1 MLTRAL
7 FIVVLSA
14 TPAWALELS
23 QPIDCTPGKDCF
35 IQQYVDRDEGPGVQ
49 DYACGAETYDGHKGT
64 DIRLRTT
71 ADVEK
76 GVAVKASA
84 EGTVVGLRDGVADH
98 LVRSAEDRAAIKD
111 RECGNGV
118 MLDHGDGWKTQYCHM
133 RKGSV
138 AVNKGD
144 HVASGA
150 KLGEVGYSGDAGFAH
165 VHLQVTKDD
174 KVVDPF
180 LAEDKTACRKDGPS
194 LWSKEA
200 KAALSYQEG
209 VVLGLGFADHGLDIV
224 ELETGAAM
232 KLPSAQ
238 TPMVAYVWA
247 INLQKGDIVQIA
259 LIKDRA
265 VVQNN
270 SDTLDRSKAQFM
282 LFAGKKAPPTGW
294 PKGSYKAAAKVSRGG
309 KTVIEENKIF
319 ELN

>member
-1 MLTRAL
+1 MRA
-7 FIVVLSA
+7 
-14 TPAWALELS
+14 
-23 QPIDCTPGKDCF
+23 
-35 IQQYVDRDEGPGVQ
+35 
-49 DYACGAETYDGHKGT
+49 
-64 DIRLRTT
+64 
-71 ADVEK
+71 
-76 GVAVKASA
+76 
-84 EGTVVGLRDGVADH
+84 
-98 LVRSAEDRAAIKD
+98 
-111 RECGNGV
+111 
-118 MLDHGDGWKTQYCHM
+118 
-133 RKGSV
+133 
-138 AVNKGD
+138 
-144 HVASGA
+144 
-150 KLGEVGYSGDAGFAH
+150 FAH

-180 LAEDKTACRKDGPS
+180 LAEDKTACTKDGPT

-232 KLPSAQ
+232 KVPSAQ

-259 LIKDRA
+259 LIKDGA

-309 KTVIEENKIF
+309 KTVIEENKTF